1 MFELILKWLGLANS
15 KPKVKREKYT
25 RITPELEE
33 TVMEYYNNGVEV
45 KNIVDIVPLS
55 KTSVYRIIKRK
66 KIEI

>member
-1 MFELILKWLGLANS
+1 MFRLILKWLGLANS
-15 KPKVKREKYT
+15 KPTVKRDSYT

-55 KTSVYRIIKRK
+55 QASIYRIIKRK